1 MPSQTPNLDLYK
13 VNGETD
19 GNDTFNVD
27 VVLNDNWDKLD
38 AAVGQIQEDLGNVQ
52 VPDASLTQK
61 GIVQLS
67 NATNGTRENVAAT
80 EKAVSQAFQAGNER
94 KAEVVAA
101 LVAIGVSASTSET
114 WAQLIPKI
122 AAVIRATGNATAADI
137 LAGKTASNANG
148 PVTGTIPV
156 LTGNRTATGVA
167 KWPDGAL
174 AVYPEKGYQKGGAGD
189 GEIKVTTAQLQAAEP
204 NLNSAYILSGRPMF
218 GVPGGIPNRSAE
230 NPHMPGLA
238 KTVWAGDRYFIKP
251 PRGFYDGG
259 ESWVTAPE
267 PNLRPENF
275 RAGVD
280 VGGMLGTLKTIG
292 PGNDM
297 ILYQDSTFRSM
308 LGTTP
313 RIGAGCRISLAGTYQ
328 VLFYLSTESGATGYG
343 QIYVNGAP
351 RGILRSGINTTPIG
365 YIQDIEINGNDKI
378 QVYVWS
384 SASNKYVTISDFIVR
399 CDLRVVIDQS
409 T

>member
-1 MPSQTPNLDLYK
+1 MPSQTPNVGLYK

-80 EKAVSQAFQAGNER
+80 EKAVGQAFQAGNER

-148 PVTGTIPV
+148 P
-156 LTGNRTATGVA
+156 LTGSMPNR
-167 KWPDGAL
+167 GAVL
-174 AVYPEKGYQKGGAGD
+174 ITPGPSDQAISAGYHNGAG
-189 GEIKVTTAQLQAAEP
+189 KVA
-204 NLNSAYILSGRPMF
+204 
-218 GVPGGIPNRSAE
+218 GVPVPAANVLAGTTIAGTPGQMPNRSAE
-230 NPHMPGLA
+230 NNHMPGLE
-238 KTVWAGDRYFIKP
+238 KTVWAGDRYFIRP
-251 PRGFYDGG
+251 PAGYYNG
-259 ESWVTAPE
+259 STWVTAPE
-267 PNLRPENF
+267 PQLRPENF
-275 RAGVD
+275 RAGVI
-280 VGGMLGTLKTIG
+280 VGGMIGNLKTIG
-292 PGNDM
+292 PGSDTRLYHDVGPSG
-297 ILYQDSTFRSM
+297 ILATA
-308 LGTTP
+308 P
-313 RIGAGCRISLAGTYQ
+313 KIGMGCLISVAGTYRVQ
-328 VLFYLSTESGATGYG
+328 FYLKVDDGSLGYG
-343 QIYVNGAP
+343 QIYVNGSP
-351 RGILRSGINTTPIG
+351 RGTLRTVSSSFLQGF
-365 YIQDIEINGNDKI
+365 QEDITINGDEKI
-378 QVYVWS
+378 HVYVWT
-384 SASNKYVTISDFIVR
+384 NKSGAYVTIQDFTI
-399 CDLRVVIDQS
+399 S
-409 T
+409 TDIKVTTSRS